1 MKKYILLLLLALITL
16 KGLAQFSKTHYIPPL
31 TCQASLAEDQYIYIS
46 TPSLSNVNF
55 KIIENGGITI
65 TGTVNNTNP
74 YRYSIGTGNTTQLFT
89 PKNQIGI
96 ISNKGYTIE
105 AEDLVY
111 VSVRLNS
118 SRNNNGTYN
127 HAGGLVSKGNSA
139 LGKEFRLGAM
149 LNPLFDGTLLN
160 FASIL
165 STENGTK
172 ITISNIPNG
181 TILSNGTIVTGPISV
196 TLNKNESY
204 ILALENTNNTV
215 SNSSKFIGAL
225 VESDKP
231 VVVNSGSFA
240 GSNSTLLING
250 NPTGRDVGFDQIVP
264 FEKTGTEYIF
274 VKGVGTNELERVLL
288 IAHNAN
294 TIVFVNGSTT
304 PYTTLVN
311 AGDYVVIDGSQFS
324 NDNLYVTSSEKV
336 FAYQSIGGLALI
348 VDPNSGISNNPPANQ
363 NLFFVPPLNC
373 ATPNSVDNIP
383 AIESIGDITF
393 NGGLNIVTETGA
405 TVSINNT
412 PITVTPVEITGN
424 PEFVRY
430 TINGLMGNIAVKSTR
445 QVYVSYFGTNGAATY
460 GGYYSGF
467 DTKPEIGTNK
477 INSNSTSCIPNIELK
492 VSAISPFTTF
502 EWFFNDVAI
511 PNSNTNSYFP
521 TQPGYYQ
528 VKGSIP
534 GCLSVFSDKIP
545 VSNCPSN
552 LDNDFAIDN
561 IDIDND
567 NDGITN
573 CNESYGNQNI
583 NISNLIAGNIN
594 ISNYSNSFTGNVTT
608 SSIASPTPFTGS
620 TDGSFISEIPAG
632 KNNSVSY
639 QMNFT
644 QPISIGM
651 EYVSIANTT
660 DLLNS
665 EAEYIVNSDIDK
677 TITVLN
683 PNNQLLIDTNYDGIY
698 ESGVTQYS
706 SFEIRFRLNSTIPLV
721 AGTGTFQFL
730 TYLTNSIRF
739 THINLSD
746 TNNNKSSLRFF
757 AVCVPKDTDGDG
769 IADQLDSDSDNDGMP
784 DTIESQGNVAV
795 ALSNADSNNDGLDN
809 SFGTGFTPVD
819 TDNDGILD
827 YLDLDSDNDGIL
839 DSVENGNDTDSDG
852 IKNYRELDSDNDL
865 CNDVIEAGFMD
876 SNGDGILG
884 SIVPPTINLN
894 GQVTSGVGYTAPNN
908 NYTLSAP
915 IIITSQP
922 LASPTCELQNASI
935 SITANGDSYQWQLS
949 TDGITWNSIANN
961 TTYSGAT
968 TTTLTINRVT
978 NAMNGYK
985 YRVFINRIGNSCG
998 LISNETSLTILDLP
1012 IVTNT
1017 TLKQCDDDIDGI
1029 TDFNLTEKNSFI
1041 SANYANET
1049 FTYYTTQAGAT
1060 NGDTTVKITN
1070 PTAYR
1075 SGNNTI
1081 WIRVENNNGCFN
1093 VTSLN
1098 LSVSITQ
1105 IPATFSKI
1113 FSVCDDYIDDTLNDI
1128 DGIATFDFS
1137 SATSDILAILPAP
1150 TSSYMIKY
1158 YKNEADA
1165 LSEKNEISN
1174 SNNYRN
1180 DGYPN
1185 QQAIWVRI
1193 ESTSDNAC
1201 YGLGPHIQLIVNP
1214 KPNINTNED
1223 HADDEFVCLNLPN
1236 YFAQLNAGILDGSPT
1251 TNYTYIWTKD
1261 GTVLPNKTAATLD
1274 VNTAGIYTV
1283 EVTNIH
1289 GCSRIRTLNV
1299 APSDI
1304 AHLEK
1309 IDIVDLADSN
1319 SVTVTVTGIGNYTY
1333 SLDESNGP
1341 FQSSNLFEN
1350 VTAGFHIVYV
1360 NDENNCGTLSQK
1372 ISVIGIPKF
1381 FTPNGDG
1388 YNDYWNVKGVG
1399 SDFNSNS
1406 SIIIFDRYGKLIKQ
1420 ITASSPGWDGTMNGR
1435 PLPSDDYW
1443 YRIKLEDGREAKG
1456 HFSLK
1461 R

>member
-1 MKKYILLLLLALITL
+1 MKKSIFLLLFALITL
-16 KGLAQFSKTHYIPPL
+16 NGFAQFSKTHYIPPL

-55 KIIENGGITI
+55 KIIENGGVTI
-65 TGTVNNTNP
+65 TGTVNNTSP
-74 YRYSIGTGNTTQLFT
+74 YRYSIGTGNTTQLLT

-118 SRNNNGTYN
+118 SRNNTNPITYN

-149 LNPLFDGTLLN
+149 LNPSVDNNLLN

-165 STENGTK
+165 ATENNTN
-172 ITISNIPNG
+172 ITISNLPIGTILTNG
-181 TILSNGTIVTGPISV
+181 TIISGPINII
-196 TLNKNESY
+196 LNKNESY
-204 ILALENTNNTV
+204 IMALENYENNNNP
-215 SNSSKFIGAL
+215 SNSSKIIGAS
-225 VESDKP
+225 VQSDKP
-231 VVVNSGSFA
+231 VVVNSGSF
-240 GSNSTLLING
+240 GGNNSTQN
-250 NPTGRDVGFDQIVP
+250 GRDLGFDQIVP
-264 FEKTGTEYIF
+264 YEKTGTAYIF
-274 VKGVGTNELERVLL
+274 VKGIGTNELERVLL
-288 IAHNAN
+288 IAHQDN
-294 TIVFVNGSTT
+294 TEIFTNGNPT
-304 PYTTLVN
+304 PVATLN
-311 AGDYVVIDGSQFS
+311 AGNYHILNGNDFIDG
-324 NDNLYVTSSEKV
+324 NLYVTSSKNV
-336 FAYQSIGGLALI
+336 FAYQSIGGSDLAR
-348 VDPNSGISNNPPANQ
+348 NQ

-373 ATPNSVDNIP
+373 ATPNTVDNIP
-383 AIESIGDITF
+383 NIDLIGNQSYI
-393 NGGLNIVTETGA
+393 GSLNIVTETGA
-405 TVSINNT
+405 SVTINNN
-412 PITVTPVEITGN
+412 PITTLPTIILGN
-424 PEFVRY
+424 PNFVRY
-430 TINGLMGNIAVKSTR
+430 TVNNLTGNVAVKSTK
-445 QVYVSYFGTNGAATY
+445 QVYVSYFGTNIAATY

-477 INSNSTSCIPNIELK
+477 ININSTSCIPNIELK

-521 TQPGYYQ
+521 NQPGYYQ

-583 NISNLIAGNIN
+583 NISNLTAGNIN
-594 ISNYSNSFTGNVTT
+594 ISNYSNSFTGNITT

-620 TDGSFISEIPAG
+620 TDGRFISEIPAG

-639 QMNFT
+639 QMNFS
-644 QPISIGM
+644 QPVSIGM
-651 EYVSIANTT
+651 EYVSFANTT

-683 PNNQLLIDTNYDGIY
+683 PNDQLLIDTNYDGIY

-706 SFEIRFRLNSTIPLV
+706 SFEIRFRLNNTTPLA

-757 AVCVPKDTDGDG
+757 ATCIPKDTDSDG

-784 DTIESQGNVAV
+784 DIIELQGNIAV
-795 ALSNADSNNDGLDN
+795 ALSNTDSNNDGFDN

-819 TDNDGILD
+819 TDNDGVSD

-839 DSVENGNDTDSDG
+839 DSAENGIDTDTDG

-865 CNDVIEAGFMD
+865 CSDVIEAGFID

-884 SIVPPTINLN
+884 SIVPPTVNLN

-935 SITANGDSYQWQLS
+935 SITANGDSYQWQFS
-949 TDGITWNSIANN
+949 TDGITWNSIAN
-961 TTYSGAT
+961 TATYSGVT
-968 TTTLTINRVT
+968 TAKLTINRVT
-978 NAMNGYK
+978 NAMNGHK
-985 YRVFINRIGNSCG
+985 YRVFINRTGNSCG
-998 LISNETSLTILDLP
+998 LFSNETSLSILNLP
-1012 IVTNT
+1012 VVTNT
-1017 TLKQCDDDIDGI
+1017 TLKQCDDNIDGI

-1049 FTYYTTQAGAT
+1049 FMYYSTQASAT
-1060 NGDTTVKITN
+1060 NGDTSFKITN

-1075 SGNNTI
+1075 SGNNTV
-1081 WIRVENNNGCFN
+1081 WVRVENNNGCFN

-1098 LSVSITQ
+1098 LSVSTTQ
-1105 IPATFSKI
+1105 IPTTFSKI
-1113 FSVCDDYIDDTLNDI
+1113 FSACDDYIDGTNNDT

-1137 SATSDILAILPAP
+1137 STTSDILAILPAP
-1150 TSSYMIKY
+1150 SSSYTIKY
-1158 YKNEADA
+1158 YKNETDA

-1174 SNNYRN
+1174 TTNYRN

-1185 QQAIWVRI
+1185 QQAIWIRI
-1193 ESTSDNAC
+1193 ESISDNAC

-1236 YFAQLNAGILDGSPT
+1236 YFAQLNAGILDDSPT

-1261 GTVLPNKTAATLD
+1261 GTVLPNKTASTLN
-1274 VNTAGIYTV
+1274 VNTAGLYTV
-1283 EVTNIH
+1283 EVSNIH
-1289 GCSRIRTLNV
+1289 GCSRIRTINV
-1299 APSDI
+1299 VSSDI

-1309 IDIVDLADSN
+1309 IDIVDLADFN
-1319 SVTVTVTGIGNYTY
+1319 SVTVTVSGIGNYTY
-1333 SLDESNGP
+1333 SLDGPNGP

-1350 VTAGFHIVYV
+1350 VSAGFHIVYI

-1388 YNDYWNVKGVG
+1388 YNDYWNVKGVS

-1406 SIIIFDRYGKLIKQ
+1406 SIFIFDRYGKLIKQ
-1420 ITASSPGWDGTMNGR
+1420 ITTSSPGWDGTMNGH

-1443 YRIKLEDGREAKG
+1443 YMIKLEDGREAKG